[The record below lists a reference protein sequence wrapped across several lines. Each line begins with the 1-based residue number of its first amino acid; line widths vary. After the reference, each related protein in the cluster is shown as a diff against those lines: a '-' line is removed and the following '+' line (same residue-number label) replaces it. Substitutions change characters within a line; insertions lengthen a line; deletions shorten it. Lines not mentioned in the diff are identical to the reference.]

1 MNDNRLININY
12 MRLID
17 GENEE
22 RERKKDF
29 MEKIKIV
36 KGFYARNYKKQ
47 T

>member
-22 RERKKDF
+22 REREKKILWR
-29 MEKIKIV
+29 K
-36 KGFYARNYKKQ
+36 
-47 T
+47 